1 MEEGLLFF
9 PCSDIL
15 YLQIQVNE
23 FIILLFFF
31 VFCLCVSVFSFSAS
45 RLLPD
50 SLLIWNRLLDPNLE
64 SSGSL
69 FVGSYILQLILHLP
83 SQMAVHIRDLVAALV
98 RRMQSAQIASLRSS
112 LLVVFARLV
121 ILI

>member
-1 MEEGLLFF
+1 MR
-9 PCSDIL
+9 S
-15 YLQIQVNE
+15 
-23 FIILLFFF
+23 
-31 VFCLCVSVFSFSAS
+31 
-45 RLLPD
+45 LPD
-50 SLLIWNRLLDPNLE
+50 VASRLLDPNLE

-83 SQMAVHIRDLVAALV
+83 SQMVVHIRDLVAALV

-121 ILI
+121 HMSVPNVG